1 LAVIPRTAEA
11 LGWTMKGKRVRMC
24 FAGGQSL
31 DKMITQYGKA
41 GCPHIGRERIKA
53 GLIKLAE

>member
-1 LAVIPRTAEA
+1 LDNEREEDE
-11 LGWTMKGKRVRMC
+11 RMC

-53 GLIKLAE
+53 GLIKLAEWLFIKRL